1 MIEKLQKAKL
11 DLQAITVYDFNELTL
26 QELLCKFYEKI
37 NECVEVSNESLTF
50 LEWLKGEGLHNEV
63 IAELENMYQDGRL
76 TEIINNLSGDVKGLV
91 NAQNE
96 KITSLDSKIEVNKQ
110 AIEVNKQSIETLNTS
125 LSEFKEQ
132 TTTELE
138 SHLNKI
144 KNICVT
150 TSDFNIV
157 GDGITNN
164 ADKIQEFLDY
174 CSTNQVIGK
183 VKQGVYILEKQ
194 IKIKSNTTLI
204 FEDGAEFKQTHTNTM
219 INIQENHFTL
229 YNGYS
234 NIKIFGGVFNCNG
247 MVISDPMNC
256 FFIQHASNV
265 LFNGCTFKNIQSYH
279 ALDINGSKDIIVRNC
294 IFLNSY
300 NSISYETREAI
311 QIDLSAPTEGESE
324 TCWDYTPT
332 KNVIVENCYFGRDN
346 NQANYFTSAI
356 GSHNIRFNKFYDNIV
371 IRDNIIDGNEN
382 YAING
387 WKWINSTIENNIIS
401 STKGIK
407 LDTPHQGAESTKDV
421 NGVYKGLQES
431 YNNKIIN
438 NTITCNTDGIF
449 IRGKW
454 VTTPQDEQSQSGL
467 ISQCEIRGNKI
478 EMVTGTSPCITLL
491 NAYNCKVLDNICNK
505 SGDDGIRVYS
515 SYSNI
520 VSGNIINDSS
530 NYGICINNKTLSGT
544 DGCQINTDNVITN
557 NIIKKTYKSAIFIS
571 NSSST
576 TSIDNNTISE
586 CNTSNLSS
594 VSIIDISAGSNFINV
609 TNNKISSITTFKN
622 LIFITN
628 TCNSVLVSNNISNVG
643 SEGKYYNAS
652 IGGVLTNNI

>member
-1 MIEKLQKAKL
+1 MVNLEVLS
-11 DLQAITVYDFNELTL
+11 VYDFDELTL

-37 NECVEVSNESLTF
+37 NECVDISNESLTF

-63 IAELENMYQDGRL
+63 VTELEKMYQDGRL

-91 NAQNE
+91 NTQNE
-96 KITSLDSKIEVNKQ
+96 KITSLDTKIEVNKQ
-110 AIEVNKQSIETLNTS
+110 AIEVNKQAIEIANTS
-125 LSEFKEQ
+125 LIEFKEK
-132 TTTELE
+132 TNTELE

-150 TSDFNIV
+150 TSDFNII

-164 ADKIQEFLDY
+164 ADKIQEFLNY
-174 CSTNQVIGK
+174 CSDNQVIGK
-183 VKQGVYILEKQ
+183 VKQGIYILEKQ

-219 INIQENHFTL
+219 VNIQENHFTEF
-229 YNGYS
+229 NGYS
-234 NIKIFGGVFNCNG
+234 NIKLYGGVFNCNG
-247 MVISDPMNC
+247 KEILDPMNC

-265 LFNGCTFKNIQSYH
+265 LFNGCTFKNIHSYH

-300 NSISYETREAI
+300 DSISRETREAI
-311 QIDLSAPTEGESE
+311 QIDLSAPTEGETE
-324 TCWDYTPT
+324 ICWDYTPS
-332 KNVIVENCYFGRDN
+332 KNVLVENCYFGRDDQ
-346 NQANYFTSAI
+346 QANYFTSAI
-356 GSHNIRFNKFYDNIV
+356 GSHNIRFNKFYDNI
-371 IRDNIIDGNEN
+371 IFRDNIIDGNEN

-387 WKWINSTIENNIIS
+387 WKWINSTIENNRIS

-438 NTITCNTDGIF
+438 NTIDCQNDGVF

-454 VTTPQDEQSQSGL
+454 ITSPTENISQSGL

-478 EMVTGTSPCITLL
+478 NMVNATSPCITLL

-505 SGDDGIRVYS
+505 SGDDGIRLYS
-515 SYSNI
+515 SYANI
-520 VSGNIINDSS
+520 VSGNIINDSG
-530 NYGICINNKTLSGT
+530 NYGICVNNKTLSGT
-544 DGCQINTDNVITN
+544 DGCQINTDNVISN
-557 NIIKKTYKSAIFIS
+557 NIIKKAYKTAIFIS

-576 TSIDNNTISE
+576 TSIVNNTITE

-594 VSIIDISAGSNFINV
+594 VSIIDISAQSNFVNV
-609 TNNKISSITTFKN
+609 TNNKIVSISVFKN

-628 TCNSVLVSNNISNVG
+628 TCYSVLVSNNISNVG
-643 SEGKYYNAS
+643 SDGKYYNAS
-652 IGGVLTNNI
+652 SGGVLTNNI